1 MIELRGLRK
10 AFGTK
15 VVLNG
20 VDLAIPNGKTTCIIG
35 RSGCG
40 KSVLLKHI
48 VGLLSADAGTGRI
61 HPRWVLGS
69 CEEQSDLCLEVNK

>member
-1 MIELRGLRK
+1 MIELRDVKK

-20 VDLAIPNGKTTCIIG
+20 VTCKIPNGKTTCIIG

-40 KSVLLKHI
+40 KSVLLKHTI
-48 VGLLSADAGTGRI
+48 GRA
-61 HPRWVLGS
+61 S
-69 CEEQSDLCLEVNK
+69 CRERV